1 MSDSIFENIDYDLVT
16 IGNHGVRTWA
26 EALNIHYNLSRVF
39 GDRFLTSNV
48 DVEEDKKLK
57 SIGNRY
63 RAFQTR
69 NGLRIVAFGVT
80 VNDPILRDLN
90 HTEVHNASWIFEQEW
105 FAEAM
110 KKEADLYVIV
120 GHIPTYASCLEFK
133 SCGIAPFI
141 LKAAVIRLYNPHIL
155 PHSSLYKRLF
165 DNA

>member
-63 RAFQTR
+63 RAFQGET
-69 NGLRIVAFGVT
+69 GYG
-80 VNDPILRDLN
+80 
-90 HTEVHNASWIFEQEW
+90 SW
-105 FAEAM
+105 
-110 KKEADLYVIV
+110 
-120 GHIPTYASCLEFK
+120 PLE
-133 SCGIAPFI
+133 SLSMTLSSGI
-141 LKAAVIRLYNPHIL
+141 
-155 PHSSLYKRLF
+155 
-165 DNA
+165 